1 MTAMVPG
8 RSYCCALS
16 VDVDRFSDAEL
27 RRTWLRGLSIDGRP
41 ATVASLRGACATMRA
56 QGFEVF
62 PACDKAG
69 PNGACQGHELAE
81 GGGS

>member
-1 MTAMVPG
+1 MTAAMVPG

-16 VDVDRFSDAEL
+16 VDVDRFSDAVL
-27 RRTWLRGLSIDGRP
+27 RKRWIRGLRIGGNP
-41 ATVASLRGACATMRA
+41 ATVASLRAACAAMRA

-69 PNGACQGHELAE
+69 PNGSCQGHDPEV
-81 GGGS
+81 SP